1 TLPNLYRAWHAFAAP
16 GRYDVVLTVS
26 NLTDRASATVTV
38 EVVETAYYVSPDGT
52 HTPPFTNWATAA
64 HDIQSAIDAAT
75 AIGATVWVAPGDYAT
90 GGRAMSDLSIYD
102 RQNANRVAVFKPLT
116 IRSSGGPAVTRIVG
130 SGTNGPERTR
140 GVYLTDYSSLIGFT
154 VTNGCANAIG
164 WGMGGGI
171 FCEPRAI
178 VSNCVIVGNVTAT
191 VGGRIYDSRIARN
204 IGSFG
209 VHSTM
214 GGWFVRCLIE
224 ENSKYTASY
233 SKFWNCVM
241 RNNRGFDM
249 GDCRGYGCTIV
260 GNRQGTCIAYEGAF
274 HNCIF
279 HDNDMSYLMSSDPV
293 SYTFL
298 EAYDANWTFPDPGC
312 IIQPDPKFVDYAAGD
327 YRLRADS
334 PCIDAGTNSR
344 AWWAQIPEGS
354 ALVNPIDGNRDG
366 YARCDMGAFEY
377 SPVPAM
383 PSGLTA
389 TAAATN
395 RIELAWADNASN
407 ESGYLVAR
415 SPDSTDWVLVTLT
428 GANATNYSDS
438 GLATNTLYYYRVAAS
453 NAAGL
458 SAYGVVTGRTWTV
471 YEQWRQTQFDAVSLT
486 NAAVSSDTADPDHH
500 GLNNQQEFWAGTNPT
515 NASSCLVLYATTNNP
530 SVDGKFVVRWQSVDG
545 KRYALQATTNLLS
558 GFTNV
563 MTHIPATPTVNVHT
577 DSVPGVGCKFYR
589 VLSE

>member
-1 TLPNLYRAWHAFAAP
+1 
-16 GRYDVVLTVS
+16 
-26 NLTDRASATVTV
+26 
-38 EVVETAYYVSPDGT
+38 
-52 HTPPFTNWATAA
+52 
-64 HDIQSAIDAAT
+64 
-75 AIGATVWVAPGDYAT
+75 
-90 GGRAMSDLSIYD
+90 M
-102 RQNANRVAVFKPLT
+102 
-116 IRSSGGPAVTRIVG
+116 
-130 SGTNGPERTR
+130 
-140 GVYLTDYSSLIGFT
+140 
-154 VTNGCANAIG
+154 
-164 WGMGGGI
+164 
-171 FCEPRAI
+171 
-178 VSNCVIVGNVTAT
+178 
-191 VGGRIYDSRIARN
+191 
-204 IGSFG
+204 
-209 VHSTM
+209 
-214 GGWFVRCLIE
+214 
-224 ENSKYTASY
+224 
-233 SKFWNCVM
+233 
-241 RNNRGFDM
+241 
-249 GDCRGYGCTIV
+249 

-428 GANATNYSDS
+428 VANATNYSDS
-438 GLATNTLYYYRVAAS
+438 GLATNTLYYY
-453 NAAGL
+453 L
-458 SAYGVVTGRTWTV
+458 S
-471 YEQWRQTQFDAVSLT
+471 LI
-486 NAAVSSDTADPDHH
+486 
-500 GLNNQQEFWAGTNPT
+500 
-515 NASSCLVLYATTNNP
+515 
-530 SVDGKFVVRWQSVDG
+530 
-545 KRYALQATTNLLS
+545 
-558 GFTNV
+558 
-563 MTHIPATPTVNVHT
+563 HI
-577 DSVPGVGCKFYR
+577 
-589 VLSE
+589 

>member
-1 TLPNLYRAWHAFAAP
+1 L
-16 GRYDVVLTVS
+16 
-26 NLTDRASATVTV
+26 
-38 EVVETAYYVSPDGT
+38 
-52 HTPPFTNWATAA
+52 
-64 HDIQSAIDAAT
+64 
-75 AIGATVWVAPGDYAT
+75 
-90 GGRAMSDLSIYD
+90 
-102 RQNANRVAVFKPLT
+102 
-116 IRSSGGPAVTRIVG
+116 
-130 SGTNGPERTR
+130 
-140 GVYLTDYSSLIGFT
+140 
-154 VTNGCANAIG
+154 
-164 WGMGGGI
+164 
-171 FCEPRAI
+171 
-178 VSNCVIVGNVTAT
+178 
-191 VGGRIYDSRIARN
+191 
-204 IGSFG
+204 
-209 VHSTM
+209 
-214 GGWFVRCLIE
+214 
-224 ENSKYTASY
+224 
-233 SKFWNCVM
+233 
-241 RNNRGFDM
+241 
-249 GDCRGYGCTIV
+249 
-260 GNRQGTCIAYEGAF
+260 
-274 HNCIF
+274 
-279 HDNDMSYLMSSDPV
+279 
-293 SYTFL
+293 
-298 EAYDANWTFPDPGC
+298 WTFPDPGC
-312 IIQPDPKFVDYAAGD
+312 ITQPDPKFVDYAAGD

-334 PCIDAGTNSR
+334 PCIDAGKNSR
-344 AWWAQIPEGS
+344 AWWAQIPEGR

-383 PSGLTA
+383 PTGLTA

-415 SPDSTDWVLVTLT
+415 SPDSNAWVLVTLT

-458 SAYGVVTGRTWTV
+458 SAYGSVTARPWTA
-471 YEQWRQTQFDAVSLT
+471 YEAWRQTQFDAVSRT
-486 NAAVSSDTADPDHH
+486 NAAVSSDTADPDHD